1 MARYN
6 LLVLLLWVG
15 TFVFSQDR
23 PEREH
28 RIRKSQFPAIQDNM
42 PLIGKEPKRTRYYKE
57 VDGSETTYSFKF
69 RLDRLYYHLDYD
81 PEGDLKNS
89 GFRVKEIDIPSETFE
104 NIKKYLNVHF
114 GKTKIKRIFQEYPVA
129 IANDEHRINSLK
141 STFQNLLLPE
151 NTYKIARRGLKEGL
165 KEDYEL
171 WFNAEGSFI
180 RMRAALPANYDRIL
194 Y

>member
-6 LLVLLLWVG
+6 LLILFFCLG
-15 TFVFSQDR
+15 GFAFSQDR

-28 RIRKSQFPAIQDNM
+28 RIRKSQFPTIQDNV
-42 PLIGKEPKRTRYYKE
+42 PLIGKDMKRTRYYKE
-57 VDGSETTYSFKF
+57 VDSSDTTYSLKFK
-69 RLDRLYYHLDYD
+69 LDRLNYHLDYD
-81 PEGDLKNS
+81 LEGGLKNS

-129 IANDEHRINSLK
+129 IANDEHRVNSLK

-151 NTYKIARRGLKEGL
+151 NTYKIALRTLKEGS

-171 WFNAEGSFI
+171 WFSAEGTFI